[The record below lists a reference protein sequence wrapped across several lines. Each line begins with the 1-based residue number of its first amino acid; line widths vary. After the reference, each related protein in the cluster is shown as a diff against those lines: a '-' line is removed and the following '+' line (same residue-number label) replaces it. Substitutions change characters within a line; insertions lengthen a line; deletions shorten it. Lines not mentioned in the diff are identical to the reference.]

1 MKTQMH
7 AFVKIPQCRRVE
19 TRNQMKE
26 VVATV
31 YTMLMRLYAVQWMFP
46 HIHNPN
52 I

>member
-1 MKTQMH
+1 MH

-26 VVATV
+26 VVAV